1 MNYKETLNLPQT
13 KFPMR
18 GNLVKRE
25 PEFIQAWED
34 KDVYRRMLEERETA
48 PEFVLHDGPPYAN
61 GHLHMGHALNKILK
75 DIIIKSRSLAG
86 FRCHYVPGWDCHGLP
101 IEHQVDKNLGRQ
113 KENMTQAEIRQACRR
128 YAAKFIDIQRDEFIR
143 LGIFAEWENPYLT
156 MNYPYEGT
164 IVRELAKFAGNGGL
178 FKQKKPIYWCAT
190 CNTAL
195 AEAEV
200 EYEDVASPSIYVK
213 FPLVEDIS
221 STYAFLAGRQVCL
234 VIWTTTPWTIPA
246 NLAIALHPDLEYV
259 ALLSGDGEVYIVAA
273 GLQEQFCAEAEL
285 GPLEVLGH
293 IDPRLLERLHCRH
306 PLYDRLSLIVLG
318 EHVTLEA
325 GTGCVHTA
333 PGHGQEDYEVG
344 LKYGLE
350 VYAPVDDQGKFT
362 EEVEFFAGQ
371 FVFAANQ
378 NVIDKLAELGFLVAS
393 KPLSHSYPH
402 CWRCKKA
409 IIFRSTEQWFISM
422 ESNDL
427 RKRALEAINGVDWIP
442 EWGRERIYGMIENRP
457 DWCISRQRVWGV
469 PIAVFYCHECG
480 EPLIDEKL
488 MNLVADF
495 FTEHGADIWFSEPA
509 SFFLPEGTVCP
520 SCGHGEFVKETDIL
534 DVWFDSGVSY
544 AAVLQARD
552 YLRYP
557 ADLYLEG
564 SDQHRGWFHSS
575 LLASVGTRGVSPYKA
590 VLTHGFV
597 VDGAGKKMSK
607 SAGNVISPDKVIK
620 KYGAEILRLWVAAQ
634 DYRDDIRIST
644 EILSRLV
651 EAYRR
656 IRNTLRFLLANLYD
670 FDPATTTVNYT
681 ELEELDR
688 WALHQ
693 LYQLQQKVL
702 AAYESYEFH
711 AIYHSI
717 HNFCTVVLSGFYLDV
732 VKDRLYILRADS
744 PARRSTQTTLY
755 LILDALVRMCAPIL
769 SFTADEVWQ
778 YMPGIGE
785 KDSVYLHE
793 FACLSDD
800 YNDPRLAAVWDEL
813 LEVRKVVLK
822 QLETARQEKLIGL
835 SLDARLD
842 LAASGKTLAL
852 LGKYAD
858 QLADI
863 FIVSQ
868 VEIRELAAGEPG
880 ISDEF
885 PELNV
890 MVHRAAGE
898 KCQRC
903 WRYSVQLTAE
913 DNEFPGICQR
923 CLQQVS

>member
-1 MNYKETLNLPQT
+1 MDYKETLNLPQT
-13 KFPMR
+13 GFPMR
-18 GNLVKRE
+18 GNLTKRE
-25 PEFIQAWED
+25 PEFIQAWDD
-34 KDVYRRMLEERETA
+34 KDVYRRMLAEREDA
-48 PEFVLHDGPPYAN
+48 ADFVLHDGPPYAN

-113 KENMTQAEIRQACRR
+113 KKQMSQVEIRRACRR
-128 YAAKFIDIQRDEFIR
+128 YAGKFIDIQRDEFIR
-143 LGIFAEWENPYLT
+143 LGIFGEWERPYLT

-164 IVRELAKFAGNGGL
+164 IVRELATFAGNGGL

-200 EYEDVASPSIYVK
+200 EYEDDASPSIYVK

-221 STYAFLAGRQVCL
+221 SSYGFLVDCRVFL

-246 NLAIALHPDLEYV
+246 NLAIALHPELEYV
-259 ALLSGDGEVYIVAA
+259 ALRPANGDVYIVAA
-273 GLQEQFCAEAEL
+273 GLREQFCAEAEL
-285 GPLEVLGH
+285 GKVETLGQV
-293 IDPRLLERLHCRH
+293 DPRSLERLHCRH
-306 PLYDRLSLIVLG
+306 PLYDRWSLIVLA

-344 LKYGLE
+344 LRYGLE
-350 VYAPVDDQGKFT
+350 AYAPVDDQGRFT
-362 EEVEFFAGQ
+362 DEVEFFAGQ
-371 FVFAANQ
+371 FVFDANQ

-422 ESNDL
+422 ERNDL
-427 RKRALEAINGVDWIP
+427 RQRALEAINKVQWIP

-469 PIAVFYCHECG
+469 PIAVFYCQKCG
-480 EPLIDEKL
+480 EPLMDEAL
-488 MNLVADF
+488 MNRVADLF
-495 FTEHGADIWFSEPA
+495 AEHGADVWFSEPA
-509 SFFLPEGTVCP
+509 SFFLPEKTACP
-520 SCGHGEFVKETDIL
+520 ACGHGEFEQETDIL
-534 DVWFDSGVSY
+534 DVWFDSGTSY
-544 AAVLQARD
+544 AAVLLNRD

-575 LLASVGTRGVSPYKA
+575 LLASVGTRGISPYKA

-607 SAGNVISPDKVIK
+607 SAGNVIAPDKVIK

-634 DYRDDIRIST
+634 DYRDDIRISG

-670 FDPATTTVNYT
+670 FNPAAMSVNDA

-693 LYQLQQKVL
+693 LHQLQQKVL
-702 AAYESYEFH
+702 AAYETYEFH
-711 AIYHSI
+711 TIYHAV
-717 HNFCTVVLSGFYLDV
+717 HNFCVVVLSGFYLDV
-732 VKDRLYILRADS
+732 VKDRLYILKADS
-744 PARRSTQTTLY
+744 PGRRSTQTALWV
-755 LILDALVRMCAPIL
+755 ILDALVRLCAPIL

-778 YMPGIGE
+778 HMPDIGE
-785 KDSVYLHE
+785 KDSVFLHE
-793 FACLSDD
+793 FAHLPDG
-800 YNDPRLAAVWDEL
+800 YHDPRLAGVWDDL
-813 LEVRKVVLK
+813 LEVRKVALK

-835 SLDARLD
+835 SLDARLE
-842 LAASGKTLAL
+842 LAAGGHTLDL
-852 LGKYAD
+852 LQKYED
-858 QLADI
+858 QLTDI

-868 VEIRELAAGEPG
+868 LELRELAVGEVG
-880 ISDEF
+880 DSEECA
-885 PELNV
+885 ELKII
-890 MVHRAAGE
+890 VHRAAGA

-903 WRYSVQLTAE
+903 WRYSVQLTADDAE
-913 DNEFPGICQR
+913 YPGICQR
-923 CLQQVS
+923 CLEQLR